1 MNAHLDVARTTP
13 LRVLVADDSTLM
25 RKMLCAIVR
34 QAPAL
39 ELAGE
44 ACDGLDALEKA
55 EALAPDVI
63 LLDIEMPRLD
73 GLGFLARAR
82 LRTAASVIVVS
93 SLAEP
98 GSPAFGAALALG
110 AADIVAKPSGVLS
123 LDMAARRREALLAA
137 IRRCPALRP
146 AAAATAAPDAPGA
159 SLADRLWPDFVLEAT
174 LQLDAIDAALAAP
187 AAADGRQLYRNFH
200 TLKGSCALMGF
211 THLQAVALAA
221 EDLLRPV
228 RDGERALQGTLVP
241 ALAAAADWLRGRL
254 AAMAGDHADNEPAPQ
269 LLAALRAL
277 H

>member
-1 MNAHLDVARTTP
+1 MNAHLDVARAAP

-123 LDMAARRREALLAA
+123 LDMAGRRREALLAA
-137 IRRCPALRP
+137 IQRCRALRP
-146 AAAATAAPDAPGA
+146 DAPAEPPPEA
-159 SLADRLWPDFVLEAT
+159 SLTDRLWPDFVLEAT
-174 LQLDAIDAALAAP
+174 QQLDAIDAALAAP

-254 AAMAGDHADNEPAPQ
+254 AAMAGDHADNEPAPP